1 MKGLISE
8 TRIHNKNDKPV
19 TYSRSMVRDNEKNR
33 RIEAMRNFDIAYSFV
48 RENDST
54 FASKKMPCNGS
65 RHFAPISNFS
75 VTKLREAR
83 FQRREAGRKCCSWK
97 TFVLAAALR
106 IFAQSANLCSSNMD
120 VFWTYSSFSF
130 FFFLSVERYFD
141 YDRIDWL
148 IWSLRMWLLE

>member
-19 TYSRSMVRDNEKNR
+19 TYSRSMMRDNEKNW
-33 RIEAMRNFDIAYSFV
+33 RIEAMKNFDIAYSFV

-75 VTKLREAR
+75 VTKWREAR

-106 IFAQSANLCSSNMD
+106 IFARICKPLEMLLEI
-120 VFWTYSSFSF
+120 FWTYSPFSSFL
-130 FFFLSVERYFD
+130 FLSLEYF
-141 YDRIDWL
+141 DRIDRL
-148 IWSLRMWLLE
+148 IRSLRMWLLE

>member
-1 MKGLISE
+1 
-8 TRIHNKNDKPV
+8 
-19 TYSRSMVRDNEKNR
+19 
-33 RIEAMRNFDIAYSFV
+33 MRNFDIAYSFV

-106 IFAQSANLCSSNMD
+106 IFAQSANLWRCSSRAN
-120 VFWTYSSFSF
+120 VFWTYSPFSSFL
-130 FFFLSVERYFD
+130 FLSLEYF
-141 YDRIDWL
+141 DRID
-148 IWSLRMWLLE
+148 

>member
-1 MKGLISE
+1 
-8 TRIHNKNDKPV
+8 
-19 TYSRSMVRDNEKNR
+19 
-33 RIEAMRNFDIAYSFV
+33 MRNFDIAYSFV

-65 RHFAPISNFS
+65 RHFAHISNFS

-106 IFAQSANLCSSNMD
+106 IFARICKPLEMLLEYGHILD
-120 VFWTYSSFSF
+120 VFF
-130 FFFLSVERYFD
+130 FFFLLLSFCRTIF
-141 YDRIDWL
+141 R
-148 IWSLRMWLLE
+148 LR